1 MKKLSFILS
10 LLCLTCSMSFGQI
23 LQWTKTITAPRGTSS
38 IASIQSVS
46 KTTLSAAVI
55 VNWSGE
61 FNGQELIWF
70 GNKGVVIHSEV
81 IMAFPG
87 LYFYGSSNTRIVLG
101 GGIGYV
107 TYTRKG
113 SIVTKTNIDAGTL
126 VSSMPTQF
134 QFNASRDAGIAVTP
148 ALDQCGFFSVEKGE
162 GDTWI
167 LKRYIF

>member
-1 MKKLSFILS
+1 
-10 LLCLTCSMSFGQI
+10 MSFGQI
-23 LQWTKTITAPRGTSS
+23 LQWTKTITAPRAISS
-38 IASIQSVS
+38 VASIQSVS

-70 GNKGVVIHSEV
+70 GNKGAIIHSEV

-87 LYFYGSSNTRIVLG
+87 LYFYGSSNTRIVLAG
-101 GGIGYV
+101 NMGYV

-113 SIVTKTNIDAGTL
+113 SVVTKTEIDAGTL
-126 VSSMPTQF
+126 VSSKPTLF
-134 QFNASRDAGIAVTP
+134 QFPASPDAGIVVTT
-148 ALDQCGFFSVEKGE
+148 ASDQCGLKKKKKGV

>member
-1 MKKLSFILS
+1 
-10 LLCLTCSMSFGQI
+10 MSFGQI

-70 GNKGVVIHSEV
+70 GNKGVIIHSEV

-87 LYFYGSSNTRIVLG
+87 LYFYGSSNTRIVLAG
-101 GGIGYV
+101 RIGYV

-113 SIVTKTNIDAGTL
+113 SIVTKTNIEAGTL
-126 VSSMPTQF
+126 VSSNPPVAPG
-134 QFNASRDAGIAVTP
+134 FNSGGVGIVATP

-167 LKRYIF
+167 IKRYIF